1 MPKKVHRIKIFLL
14 CIFMVSACTT
24 LRFSQVDP
32 AAKDFHPRSIAILKV
47 DIGPHGEAKVV
58 LENVIAD
65 VLTDKKWYSS
75 VIDNQNLEN
84 KIRDNE
90 ELSNAVNE
98 YLSKLKKLNYSDPYL
113 SRKISELIGAEAFL
127 MVSVDIWNYTMEQD
141 KKVAK
146 VSLGMRLY
154 EASTGHLMWR
164 AGHHRAES
172 YMLIKPELASVAR
185 RVANDMFSRMPR

>member
-1 MPKKVHRIKIFLL
+1 
-14 CIFMVSACTT
+14 VSACTI

-47 DIGPHGEAKVV
+47 DVGPNEEAKGVSEKAV
-58 LENVIAD
+58 AE
-65 VLTDKKWYSS
+65 VLTDKRWYSN

-84 KIRDNE
+84 KIRENE

-98 YLSKLKKLNYSDPYL
+98 YLSKLKTVNYSDPYL
-113 SRKISELIGAEAFL
+113 SRKIGELIGAEALL

-154 EASTGHLMWR
+154 EASTGHLMWS

-172 YMLIKPELASVAR
+172 YMLLKPELASVAR
-185 RVANDMFSRMPR
+185 KVANDMFSRMPR